1 MRTLC
6 STYIFVVQDKKVVM
20 NISIIIPA
28 FNEEES
34 VEKLATEIISIL
46 SVKDYTYE
54 IIFIDDGSVDSTW
67 SIISELNKS
76 VKSYENYDIKGIR
89 FKKNLGKSDALDV
102 GFSHAQGDVII
113 TMDADLQDDPNEII
127 PLYKMIAHEGYDL
140 VSGWKK
146 KRLDPISKTIPTK
159 LYNWAT
165 RIMSG
170 IKLHDFNCG
179 LKAYSINVVK
189 DIKLSGEMH
198 RYIPL
203 LAKHQGYLKIGE
215 KIVNHRKR
223 TYGVTK
229 YGGWNRFSNGLLDLI
244 SISFLNKFGKT
255 PMHFFGLLG
264 ILSFFMGV
272 VIASYLTYA
281 KVFLLQFNMTDRP
294 LFYLGL
300 LFMIIG
306 SQLFLSGFL
315 GELIIQNKPTDSVE
329 KITEKTGF

>member
-1 MRTLC
+1 
-6 STYIFVVQDKKVVM
+6 M

-54 IIFIDDGSVDSTW
+54 IIFIDDGSVDYTW

>member
-1 MRTLC
+1 
-6 STYIFVVQDKKVVM
+6 M

-34 VEKLATEIISIL
+34 IEQLAQEITSIL
-46 SVKDYTYE
+46 SLHEYSYE
-54 IIFIDDGSVDSTW
+54 IIFIDDGSSDSTW
-67 SIISELNKS
+67 SIISKLHDS
-76 VKSYENYDIKGIR
+76 VKKYENYDIKGIR
-89 FKKNLGKSDALDV
+89 FKKNLGKSAALNV
-102 GFSHAQGDVII
+102 GFSHAQGDVVV

-127 PLYKMIAHEGYDL
+127 SLYKMIQYEGYDL
-140 VSGWKK
+140 VSGWKR
-146 KRLDPISKTIPTK
+146 KRLDPLSKTMPTK

-179 LKAYSINVVK
+179 LKAYSINVIK

-203 LAKHQGYLKIGE
+203 LAKHQGYSKIGE

-244 SISFLNKFGKT
+244 SITFLNKFGKT

-264 ILSFFMGV
+264 ILSFFLGFL
-272 VIASYLTYA
+272 IAAYLTYA
-281 KVFLLQFNMTDRP
+281 KIFLLQFNMTDRP

-315 GELIIQNKPTDSVE
+315 GELIIQNKPTERVK
-329 KITEKTGF
+329 KITKKLGF

>member
-1 MRTLC
+1 
-6 STYIFVVQDKKVVM
+6 M

-34 VEKLATEIISIL
+34 IEQLAQEIKSIL
-46 SVKDYTYE
+46 SLHEYSYE
-54 IIFIDDGSVDSTW
+54 IIFIDDGSSDSTW
-67 SIISELNKS
+67 SIISKLHES
-76 VKSYENYDIKGIR
+76 VKKYENYDIKGIR
-89 FKKNLGKSDALDV
+89 FKKNLGKSAALNV
-102 GFSHAQGDVII
+102 GFLHAQGDVVV

-127 PLYKMIAHEGYDL
+127 SLYKMIQHEGYDL
-140 VSGWKK
+140 VSGWKR
-146 KRLDPISKTIPTK
+146 KRLDPLSKTMPTK

-179 LKAYSINVVK
+179 LKAYSINVIK

-203 LAKHQGYLKIGE
+203 LAKHQGYSKIGE

-244 SISFLNKFGKT
+244 SITFLNKFGKT

-264 ILSFFMGV
+264 ILSFFLGFL
-272 VIASYLTYA
+272 IAAYLTYA
-281 KVFLLQFNMTDRP
+281 KIFLLQFNMTDRP

-315 GELIIQNKPTDSVE
+315 GELIIQNKPAESVQ
-329 KITEKTGF
+329 KITKN

>member
-1 MRTLC
+1 
-6 STYIFVVQDKKVVM
+6 M

-34 VEKLATEIISIL
+34 IEQLAQEITSIL
-46 SVKDYTYE
+46 SVHEYSYE
-54 IIFIDDGSVDSTW
+54 IIFIDDGSSDSTW
-67 SIISELNKS
+67 SIISKLHDS
-76 VKSYENYDIKGIR
+76 VKKYENYDIKGIR
-89 FKKNLGKSDALDV
+89 FKKNLGKSAALNV
-102 GFSHAQGDVII
+102 GFSHAQGDVVV

-127 PLYKMIAHEGYDL
+127 SLYKMIQHEGYDL
-140 VSGWKK
+140 VSGWKR
-146 KRLDPISKTIPTK
+146 KRLDPLSKTMPTK

-179 LKAYSINVVK
+179 LKAYSINVIK

-203 LAKHQGYLKIGE
+203 LAKHQGYSKIGE

-244 SISFLNKFGKT
+244 SITFLNKFGKT

-264 ILSFFMGV
+264 ILSFFLGFL
-272 VIASYLTYA
+272 IAAYLTYA
-281 KVFLLQFNMTDRP
+281 KIFLLQFNMTDRP

-315 GELIIQNKPTDSVE
+315 GELIIQNKPAESVQ
-329 KITEKTGF
+329 KITKKLGF

>member
-1 MRTLC
+1 
-6 STYIFVVQDKKVVM
+6 M

-34 VEKLATEIISIL
+34 IEQLAQEITSIL
-46 SVKDYTYE
+46 SVHEYSYE
-54 IIFIDDGSVDSTW
+54 IIFIDDGSSDSTW
-67 SIISELNKS
+67 SIISKLHDS
-76 VKSYENYDIKGIR
+76 VKKYENYDIKGIR
-89 FKKNLGKSDALDV
+89 FKKNLGKSAALNV
-102 GFSHAQGDVII
+102 GFSHAQGDVVV

-127 PLYKMIAHEGYDL
+127 SLYKMIQYEGYDL
-140 VSGWKK
+140 VSGWKR
-146 KRLDPISKTIPTK
+146 KRLDPLSKTMPTK

-179 LKAYSINVVK
+179 LKAYSINVIK

-203 LAKHQGYLKIGE
+203 LAKHQGYSKIGE

-244 SISFLNKFGKT
+244 SITFLNKFGKT

-264 ILSFFMGV
+264 ILSFFLGFL
-272 VIASYLTYA
+272 IAAYLTYA
-281 KVFLLQFNMTDRP
+281 KIFLLQFNMTDRP

-315 GELIIQNKPTDSVE
+315 GELIIQNKPAESVQ
-329 KITEKTGF
+329 KITKKLGF

>member
-1 MRTLC
+1 
-6 STYIFVVQDKKVVM
+6 M

-34 VEKLATEIISIL
+34 IEQLAQEIKSIL
-46 SVKDYTYE
+46 SLHEYSYE
-54 IIFIDDGSVDSTW
+54 IIFIDDGSSDSTW
-67 SIISELNKS
+67 SIISKLHES
-76 VKSYENYDIKGIR
+76 VKKYENYDIKGIR
-89 FKKNLGKSDALDV
+89 FKKNLGKSAALNV
-102 GFSHAQGDVII
+102 GFLHAQGDVVV

-127 PLYKMIAHEGYDL
+127 SLYKMIQHEGYDL
-140 VSGWKK
+140 VSGWKR
-146 KRLDPISKTIPTK
+146 KRLDPLSKTMPTK

-179 LKAYSINVVK
+179 LKAYSINVIK

-203 LAKHQGYLKIGE
+203 LAKHQGYSKIGE

-244 SISFLNKFGKT
+244 SITFLNKFGKT

-264 ILSFFMGV
+264 ILSFFLGFL
-272 VIASYLTYA
+272 IAAYLTYA
-281 KVFLLQFNMTDRP
+281 KIFLLQFNMTDRP

-315 GELIIQNKPTDSVE
+315 GELIIQNKPAESVQ
-329 KITEKTGF
+329 KITKKLGF